1 MPKESSPVY
10 KTPVKLTRTTKVRAR
25 TFKEGVNPSYAISM
39 DFDKLKLL
47 PALKPTGLQPGL
59 KYEYKEEY
67 ALKFSDT
74 KDAPVLKT
82 GVLPQFTIKEAGDKE
97 VFSYTYKGYIKVPVS
112 GVYTLYSESND
123 GSLLYLDG
131 KMIVDNDLHHKVQ
144 EGIRKVALEKGW
156 HSIKLEYFQMGGGK
170 ALRVSWKGPG
180 FKKKEIP
187 KSVLFH

>member
-1 MPKESSPVY
+1 
-10 KTPVKLTRTTKVRAR
+10 
-25 TFKEGVNPSYAISM
+25 M

-47 PALKPTGLQPGL
+47 PAVKPTGLQPGL
-59 KYEYKEEY
+59 EYEYKEGY

-74 KDAPVLKT
+74 DDAPVLKT
-82 GVLPQFTIKEAGDKE
+82 GVLPQFTIKEAGDQE
-97 VFSYTYKGYIKVPVS
+97 IFSYTYKGYIKVPKS

-131 KMIVDNDLHHKVQ
+131 KLVVDNDLHHKVQ
-144 EGIRKVALEKGW
+144 EGIRKVALEEGW

-180 FKKKEIP
+180 LDKQEIP
-187 KSVLFH
+187 KMYYFIDKNDEMKQSSMPARK